1 MLLFRGLVI
10 GGDRKNMIMMIEKGD
25 QESVS
30 RCSICNK
37 ANTAI
42 TDPNSGEI
50 ICSNCGMV
58 ISDKIEDAIHPERR
72 MYTFEDGEKNV
83 RTGAPSSLARHDM
96 GLSTII
102 GRENKDASGQKI
114 DTDMHSKLER
124 LRVLDFRTRMHTSG
138 DRNFMRAFGQLE
150 RLKEK
155 LSLSDSIVEKAA
167 YLYRKVQERGLIRG
181 RTIDSMLAAAVYS
194 ACREMETPRTIKDI
208 AAKNN
213 VKRKDVARS
222 YRLLVL
228 ELGIRIPLVNP
239 MKCVARVANRLSIS
253 EKTRHQA
260 LSIMEEV
267 VNRKI
272 TAGKE
277 PMGLAATVLY
287 ASSIKTDEK
296 IPQKDIAAA
305 SGVTE
310 VTIRNRFKDLK
321 KILEN

>member
-1 MLLFRGLVI
+1 
-10 GGDRKNMIMMIEKGD
+10 MMIEKGD
-25 QESVS
+25 QDSVS
-30 RCSICNK
+30 RCSVCNQE
-37 ANTAI
+37 NMTI

-58 ISDKIEDAIHPERR
+58 ISDKIEDTIHSERR
-72 MYTFEDGEKNV
+72 MYTFEAADGKA
-83 RTGAPSSLARHDM
+83 RTGIPSSLARHDM

-114 DTDMHSKLER
+114 GTAMCSQIER
-124 LRVLDFRTRMHTSG
+124 LRTWDSRTRVYTNE
-138 DRNFMRAFGQLE
+138 DRNFMKAFGQLE

-155 LSLSDSIVEKAA
+155 LGLSDTIVEKAA
-167 YLYRKVQERGLIRG
+167 YTYRKVQERGLIRG
-181 RTIDSMLAAAVYS
+181 RTIDSMLAAALYS

-208 AAKNN
+208 AAKSN

-222 YRLLVL
+222 YRLLVV
-228 ELGIRIPLVNP
+228 ELGVSIPVVNP
-239 MKCVARVANRLSIS
+239 MKCVARVANKLSIS
-253 EKTRHQA
+253 EKTKHHA
-260 LSIMEEV
+260 LSMMEEV
-267 VNRKI
+267 INKKI

-287 ASSIKTDEK
+287 FSSIKTDEK
-296 IPQKDIAAA
+296 ISQKNIAAA

-321 KILEN
+321 KLLE

>member
-1 MLLFRGLVI
+1 
-10 GGDRKNMIMMIEKGD
+10 MIMIIEKGD
-25 QESVS
+25 QGSVS
-30 RCSICNK
+30 RCSTCNQE
-37 ANTAI
+37 NTAI

-50 ICSNCGMV
+50 VCSNCGMV
-58 ISDKIEDAIHPERR
+58 ISDKIDDDIHPERR
-72 MYTFEDGEKNV
+72 MHTFGDVDKRA

-102 GRENKDASGQKI
+102 GKENKDASGQKI
-114 DTDMHSKLER
+114 DTAMRSKLER
-124 LRVLDFRTRMHTSG
+124 LRTLDSRTRMRTSG
-138 DRNFMRAFGQLE
+138 DRNLAKAFGQLE

-155 LSLSDSIVEKAA
+155 LSLSDAIVEKAA
-167 YLYRKVQERGLIRG
+167 YSYRKVQERGLIRG
-181 RTIDSMLAAAVYS
+181 RTVESMLAAAVYS

-208 AAKNN
+208 AAKSNIR
-213 VKRKDVARS
+213 RKDVARS
-222 YRLLVL
+222 YRLLVF
-228 ELGIRIPLVNP
+228 ELGIRIPVVNP

-253 EKTRHQA
+253 EKTKHHA
-260 LSIMEEV
+260 LGMMEEV
-267 VNRKI
+267 VNKKI

-296 IPQKDIAAA
+296 IPQKDVAAA